1 MGRSTAGGVEP
12 PKGPSAAGTVR
23 RRLAR
28 VGRGVRA
35 SIPYAVLVVLSSPI
49 LLGYAWLLI
58 ATFSRSTRGL
68 RPVGGWTLDNWRFL
82 VEQRGLRSNIW
93 VVTFNT
99 FVIAVMLA
107 VIVVGISALAGYAL
121 SRLKFAGR
129 RAFLS
134 MALVMHAFPS
144 VTLLIAI
151 FFVLRV
157 LRLYDTLLGVT
168 LVQAALELPLGIWLM
183 KGFFDTVPWD
193 VERAALID
201 GGSRL
206 RAWWDVVLPL
216 VRPGIAALSIFCF
229 ISGWGAFLIPYT
241 FTTREAR
248 ATIAVYLNNLMGSTR
263 FVNYGEVAAA
273 GLFQLLPIL
282 LFFVFA
288 QEYLLK
294 VFSGGT
300 KGGT

>member
-1 MGRSTAGGVEP
+1 MERSTVRGTQPARNRATTTLAIGGVAVWWR
-12 PKGPSAAGTVR
+12 K
-23 RRLAR
+23 L
-28 VGRGVRA
+28 RA
-35 SIPYAVLVVLSSPI
+35 SVPYILLVVLSSPI
-49 LLGYAWLLI
+49 ILGYAWLLI
-58 ATFSRSTRGL
+58 ATFARSTRGL
-68 RPVGGWTLDNWRFL
+68 RPVGGWTLNNWRFL
-82 VEQRGLRSNIW
+82 VEQRGLRTSIW

-99 FVIAVMLA
+99 FVVAVLLA
-107 VIVVGISALAGYAL
+107 VIVVAISALAGYAL

-129 RAFLS
+129 RAILS
-134 MALVMHAFPS
+134 TALIMHAFPS

-241 FTTREAR
+241 FTTGETR
-248 ATIAVYLNNLMGSTR
+248 ATIAVYLNNMLGSTR
-263 FVNYGEVAAA
+263 FVNYGEVAAV

-282 LFFVFA
+282 LFFVFS

-300 KGGT
+300 KGGA